1 MARLL
6 AVLITGLL
14 LSGCSGQTTKE
25 LLNTLEF
32 GEDEVGCFRVNGS
45 VNLGGNP
52 FASTEVHVN
61 LVKKKG
67 GDDAPDC

>member
-1 MARLL
+1 MKILIL
-6 AVLITGLL
+6 ALL
-14 LSGCSGQTTKE
+14 LTGCAGQGAQE
-25 LLNTLEF
+25 LLDTLEF

-45 VNLGGNP
+45 VELGGNP

-67 GDDAPDC
+67 TEDNPAPDC